1 LGGGA
6 KAAHVPNLPRWHK
19 HQFAAGAC
27 AGAMRRGPS
36 VRADLDEEIARA
48 DVVQLEDRVK
58 IACENNIAR

>member
-1 LGGGA
+1 MRWA
-6 KAAHVPNLPRWHK
+6 HAA
-19 HQFAAGAC
+19 
-27 AGAMRRGPS
+27 GPS